1 MVLPKCGLLVLT
13 RTTLGPSVKHLDHKA
28 NATFSVI
35 SFIIVIMLF
44 IAYFKKSLLGHMVV
58 NLSLQLTPT

>member
-28 NATFSVI
+28 NATFSVV
-35 SFIIVIMLF
+35 SFIIVIKLF
-44 IAYFKKSLLGHMVV
+44 IAYF
-58 NLSLQLTPT
+58 